1 MVCKMGCASALT
13 APNRFPSPLSLRAP
27 ARTRAPQQSP
37 DCCYPGGLP
46 CSSLAQ
52 RYYKQKKQG
61 KKPCF
66 FYWSGL
72 RRLARCASAR
82 TGTHAGT
89 ATVPRTVAT
98 LAGCPVRVLRK
109 DTTNKKSK
117 AKSLAFFIGAD
128 YETRPVRFCA
138 HRHARGHRNSP
149 PDCCYPGG
157 LPCSSLAQ
165 RYYKQKKQG
174 KKPCF
179 LYWSGLR
186 DSNSLPPPWQG
197 GALPDELNPQTIV
210 LLYPAGAGLSSPF
223 FAGGN
228 KKCRPLVGITIG
240 TTTYR

>member
-1 MVCKMGCASALT
+1 M
-13 APNRFPSPLSLRAP
+13 LSLLERI
-27 ARTRAPQQSP
+27 T
-37 DCCYPGGLP
+37 
-46 CSSLAQ
+46 
-52 RYYKQKKQG
+52 
-61 KKPCF
+61 
-66 FYWSGL
+66 
-72 RRLARCASAR
+72 RLARCASAR

-98 LAGCPVRVLRK
+98 LTGCPVRVSRK

-138 HRHARGHRNSP
+138 HRHARRHRNSP
-149 PDCCYPGG
+149 PDCCYPDG
-157 LPCSSLAQ
+157 LPCSSLSIIVE
-165 RYYKQKKQG
+165 QKKQG

-179 LYWSGLR
+179 FYWSGLR

-223 FAGGN
+223 FADGN

>member
-1 MVCKMGCASALT
+1 MLFV
-13 APNRFPSPLSLRAP
+13 
-27 ARTRAPQQSP
+27 
-37 DCCYPGGLP
+37 
-46 CSSLAQ
+46 
-52 RYYKQKKQG
+52 
-61 KKPCF
+61 
-66 FYWSGL
+66 
-72 RRLARCASAR
+72 
-82 TGTHAGT
+82 
-89 ATVPRTVAT
+89 
-98 LAGCPVRVLRK
+98 
-109 DTTNKKSK
+109 
-117 AKSLAFFIGAD
+117 GAD

-165 RYYKQKKQG
+165 RYYEQKSTRRNAL
-174 KKPCF
+174 CF
-179 LYWSGLR
+179 LLERITRLARCASARTGTHAGTATVPRTVATLAGCPVRVLRKDTTNKKAQGEMPCAFCWSGLR

-223 FAGGN
+223 FADGN

>member
-1 MVCKMGCASALT
+1 MPCAFCWSGLRDSPGAL
-13 APNRFPSPLSLRAP
+13 LRAP

-37 DCCYPGGLP
+37 GLLLP
-46 CSSLAQ
+46 WRVALFES
-52 RYYKQKKQG
+52 RNIVEQKKQG

-66 FYWSGL
+66 LYWSGL
-72 RRLARCASAR
+72 RDSPGALLRAPAR
-82 TGTHAGT
+82 TRAPQQSPGLLL
-89 ATVPRTVAT
+89 PWRVA
-98 LAGCPVRVLRK
+98 LFE
-109 DTTNKKSK
+109 S
-117 AKSLAFFIGAD
+117 
-128 YETRPVRFCA
+128 
-138 HRHARGHRNSP
+138 RNIVE
-149 PDCCYPGG
+149 
-157 LPCSSLAQ
+157 
-165 RYYKQKKQG
+165 QKKQG

-223 FAGGN
+223 FADGN

>member
-13 APNRFPSPLSLRAP
+13 APNRCPSPLSLRAP
-27 ARTRAPQQSP
+27 ARTRAPQQS
-37 DCCYPGGLP
+37 
-46 CSSLAQ
+46 
-52 RYYKQKKQG
+52 
-61 KKPCF
+61 
-66 FYWSGL
+66 SGL
-72 RRLARCASAR
+72 LLPWRVALFESLNNCR
-82 TGTHAGT
+82 T
-89 ATVPRTVAT
+89 
-98 LAGCPVRVLRK
+98 
-109 DTTNKKSK
+109 KKSK

-149 PDCCYPGG
+149 PDCCYPSG
-157 LPCSSLAQ
+157 LPCSSLSIIVE
-165 RYYKQKKQG
+165 QKKQG

-179 LYWSGLR
+179 FYWSGLR

-223 FAGGN
+223 FADGN

>member
-1 MVCKMGCASALT
+1 MEFSSFLRRWRSAFYCSKSALPCKAARYGGAGKFGHKRGGVWCGKWGAIIYGTSGAIPQSAALT
-13 APNRFPSPLSLRAP
+13 APNRCPSPLSLRAP

-37 DCCYPGGLP
+37 GLLLP
-46 CSSLAQ
+46 W
-52 RYYKQKKQG
+52 R
-61 KKPCF
+61 
-66 FYWSGL
+66 
-72 RRLARCASAR
+72 
-82 TGTHAGT
+82 
-89 ATVPRTVAT
+89 VA
-98 LAGCPVRVLRK
+98 LFE
-109 DTTNKKSK
+109 S
-117 AKSLAFFIGAD
+117 
-128 YETRPVRFCA
+128 
-138 HRHARGHRNSP
+138 RNIIE
-149 PDCCYPGG
+149 
-157 LPCSSLAQ
+157 
-165 RYYKQKKQG
+165 QKKQG